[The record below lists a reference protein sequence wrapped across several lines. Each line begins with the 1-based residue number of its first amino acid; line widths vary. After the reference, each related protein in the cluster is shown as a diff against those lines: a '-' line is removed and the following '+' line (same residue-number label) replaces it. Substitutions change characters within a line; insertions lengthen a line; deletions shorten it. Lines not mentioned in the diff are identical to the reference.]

1 MKTLLKNAT
10 LLPEYGFESRPVSVL
25 VEDRRIVS
33 ITETPLLET
42 EGITETVDCKGN
54 LLIPAFYNIHCH
66 AAMTLFRGY
75 GEDLPLQRWLEE
87 RIFPAEEKLT
97 HRSVL
102 VATRLA
108 VAEML
113 RNGIASFSDM
123 YMFEDAV
130 AEAVLETGIKA
141 NLSRSFVSFDPTMDI
156 QKDSRFA
163 EFLSLANQYRNADD
177 GRIAVDLSLHAEYT
191 NVPRV
196 CRDVAEYAKTNGYG
210 IQLHLSETEKEHLEC
225 IGRHGKTPT
234 EFFASHGVLDVPV
247 TAAHC
252 VWASEGDIAL
262 LAEKGVSVAHN
273 PVSNL
278 KLGSGVMPLRKMLD
292 AGVNVGL
299 GTDGVAS
306 NNRLDLLREM
316 QTAAILHKGVSR
328 DPAITVA
335 ADMLSLA
342 TRNGALAQGREDS
355 GEVREGFRAD
365 LVLIDRSS
373 LHNMPSYDDY
383 AMLAYSADRSDVLF
397 TMVDGRILYRNGAYT
412 SIDEERLRF
421 ESREVFAHYF
431 D

>member
-1 MKTLLKNAT
+1 MKTLLKNVT
-10 LLPEYGFESRPVSVL
+10 LLSEYGFGTDWLHVL
-25 VEDRRIVS
+25 IEDRKIAS
-33 ITETPLLET
+33 ISKTLPRELTDT
-42 EGITETVDCKGN
+42 TVVECNGN
-54 LLIPAFYNIHCH
+54 LLIPAFYNTHCH

-87 RIFPAEEKLT
+87 RIFPAEDKLT
-97 HRSVL
+97 HQSVL

-108 VAEML
+108 IAEML

-130 AEAVLETGIKA
+130 AEAVLESGIKA
-141 NLSRSFVSFDPTMDI
+141 NLSRSFVSFDPAMEI
-156 QKDSRFA
+156 QKDFRFA
-163 EFLSLANQYRNADD
+163 EFLSLADQYRNADD
-177 GRIAVDLSLHAEYT
+177 GRIKVDLSLHAEYT

-196 CRDVAEYAKTNGYG
+196 CRDVADYAKEHGYG
-210 IQLHLSETEKEHLEC
+210 MQIHLSETEKEHNEC
-225 IGRHGKTPT
+225 MERHGKTPT
-234 EFFASHGVLDVPV
+234 AFFCDTGVLDVPV

-252 VWASEGDIAL
+252 VWVSDADIAL
-262 LAEKGVSVAHN
+262 LAEKKVSVAHN

-278 KLGSGVMPLRKMLD
+278 KLGSGVMPLRKMLN
-292 AGVNVGL
+292 AGVNVSL

-328 DPAITVA
+328 DPAITTA
-335 ADMLSLA
+335 REMLALA
-342 TRNGALAQGREDS
+342 TQNGALAQGRLDCGS
-355 GEVREGFRAD
+355 VEVEKRAD

-373 LHNMPSYDDY
+373 LHNMPCYDDY
-383 AMLAYSADRSDVLF
+383 SMLAYSADRSDVLF
-397 TMVDGRILYRNGAYT
+397 TMVDGRILYQNGAYT

>member
-1 MKTLLKNAT
+1 MECN
-10 LLPEYGFESRPVSVL
+10 
-25 VEDRRIVS
+25 
-33 ITETPLLET
+33 
-42 EGITETVDCKGN
+42 GN
-54 LLIPAFYNIHCH
+54 LLIPAFYNTHCH

-87 RIFPAEEKLT
+87 RIFPAEDRLT

-102 VATRLA
+102 VGTRLA
-108 VAEML
+108 IAEML

-130 AEAVLETGIKA
+130 AEAVLESGIKA
-141 NLSRSFVSFDPTMDI
+141 NLSRSFVSFDPDMDI
-156 QKDSRFA
+156 KKDFRFA
-163 EFLSLANQYRNADD
+163 EFLSLADEYRNADD
-177 GRIAVDLSLHAEYT
+177 GRIKVDLSLHAEYT

-196 CRDVAEYAKTNGYG
+196 CRDVAAYAQEHGYG
-210 IQLHLSETEKEHLEC
+210 MQIHLSETEKEHNEC

-234 EFFASHGVLDVPV
+234 AFFRDTGILDVPV

-252 VWASEGDIAL
+252 VWVTDDDIAI
-262 LAEKGVSVAHN
+262 LAEKKVSVSHN

-278 KLGSGVMPLRKMLD
+278 KLGSGVMPLRKMLN
-292 AGVNVGL
+292 AGVNVTL

-316 QTAAILHKGVSR
+316 QTAAILHKGTSR
-328 DPAITVA
+328 DPAITTA
-335 ADMLSLA
+335 GEMLALA
-342 TRNGALAQGREDS
+342 TQNGALAQGRPDC
-355 GEVREGFRAD
+355 GRIAEGNRAD
-365 LVLIDRSS
+365 LVLIDRSA
-373 LHNMPSYDDY
+373 LHNMPCYDDY

-397 TMVDGRILYRNGAYT
+397 TMVDGRILYQNGAYT

>member
-1 MKTLLKNAT
+1 MKTILKNAT
-10 LLPEYGFESRPVSVL
+10 LLPEYGYENRRVHLLIENKRIASIGEVL
-25 VEDRRIVS
+25 PEAPDAEVI
-33 ITETPLLET
+33 
-42 EGITETVDCKGN
+42 DCKGD
-54 LLIPAFYNIHCH
+54 LLIPAFYNTHCH

-87 RIFPAEEKLT
+87 RIFPAEDRLT
-97 HRSVL
+97 HKSVL
-102 VATRLA
+102 AGTRLA
-108 VAEML
+108 IAEMI

-130 AEAVLETGIKA
+130 AEAVLESGMKA
-141 NLSRSFVSFDPTMDI
+141 NLSRSFVSFDPNADLAG
-156 QKDSRFA
+156 DFRFE
-163 EFLSLANQYRNADD
+163 EFLSLAKDYHGTDD
-177 GRIAVDLSLHAEYT
+177 GRILVDMSLHAEYT
-191 NVPRV
+191 NQPRY
-196 CRDVAEYAKTNGYG
+196 CRQVADYAVSHGFG
-210 IQLHLSETEKEHLEC
+210 MQIHLSETEKEHLEC
-225 IGRHGKTPT
+225 IGRHQKTPT
-234 EFFASHGVLDVPV
+234 EFFCDVGVLDVRT

-252 VWASEGDIAL
+252 VWVSDGDLAI

-292 AGVNVGL
+292 VGINVTL

-316 QTAAILHKGVSR
+316 QTAAILHKGVNR

-335 ADMLSLA
+335 AEMLSLA
-342 TRNGALAQGREDS
+342 TRNGALAQGRSDC
-355 GEVREGFRAD
+355 GRVEVGQRAD
-365 LVLIDRSS
+365 LVLIDRNS

-383 AMLAYSADRSDVLF
+383 AMLAYSADRSDVLL

-412 SIDEERLRF
+412 LIDEERLRY
-421 ESREVFAHYF
+421 ECKEVFAHYF